1 MSPTTAPLPGS
12 AGIITETVRIDRV
25 GESAT
30 VHRAGDAAG
39 TPVIFLHGAAPG
51 ASGLSNWRLA
61 LQALSDEFQCIAPD
75 FFGFAASWHP
85 ADPPRDM
92 RLWNRLRVEQVLGL
106 MEHHGWDKAHLVGS
120 SMGASV
126 AMQLLM
132 EAPEKF
138 DRAVLMATAGTPAP
152 VTGELE
158 RVMDFYLDP
167 SAAALARLYSWFV
180 HDPDAMPVD
189 LGALAQKNYEVAT
202 RTDVRR
208 SFTAQFA
215 SGPPVGIPESALR
228 RIGSPVLVVHGQG
241 DRVVPVAAAHYLCS
255 LIPDVRLHVFG
266 QCGHWIPS
274 EHPERLHHLLRS
286 FLTGQL

>member
-1 MSPTTAPLPGS
+1 MPTTTALQPS
-12 AGIITETVRIDRV
+12 STGIVSESVRIDRV
-25 GESAT
+25 GQDAT
-30 VHRAGDAAG
+30 VHRAGDVADA
-39 TPVIFLHGAAPG
+39 PVIFLHGAAPG
-51 ASGLSNWRLA
+51 ASGLSNWVLA
-61 LQALSDEFQCIAPD
+61 LQALSDEFHCVAPD
-75 FFGFAASWHP
+75 FFGFATSWHP
-85 ADPPRDM
+85 VDPPRDM

-106 MEHHGWDKAHLVGS
+106 MERYGWEKAHLVGS

-132 EAPEKF
+132 EAPERF
-138 DRAVLMATAGTPAP
+138 ERAVLMATAGTPAP

-167 SAAALARLYSWFV
+167 SAAALARLYSWFA
-180 HDPDAMPVD
+180 HDPEAMPVD
-189 LGALAQKNYEVAT
+189 LDALAEKNYAVAT

-208 SFTAQFA
+208 TFAAQFA
-215 SGPPVGIPESALR
+215 SGPPVGIPETALR
-228 RIGSPVLVVHGQG
+228 RIGLPVLVVHGQQ
-241 DRVVPVAAAHYLCS
+241 DRVVPVAAAHYLSS